1 MLRPGIKW
9 MLSMIRWDS
18 IIIGKYKISVLR
30 RRIIRGGRGKGMQG
44 KGMSKRYKI
53 RKEYRI
59 RRG

>member
-1 MLRPGIKW
+1 

-53 RKEYRI
+53 RKEYKI